1 VKAKMIRHVINGS
14 GQDLYEFVNACGL
27 LLICVCG
34 WGVQKDYI
42 QMERAS
48 DDLLKNR
55 IVFQ

>member
-1 VKAKMIRHVINGS
+1 MIRHVINGS
-14 GQDLYEFVNACGL
+14 GQDVYEFDNACGL